1 MMNDLNI
8 LRRLAGEYAEL
19 ATTDFNLGTP
29 DRYRDLNSLRSDVRP
44 PVLVFEEPWGEF
56 THEELQLRCEDLR
69 NRQLE
74 QRLRQDIFKVRHHRG
89 DYAIKPYAE
98 AQVALNNSGFGF
110 TIHDDRTIESLTGSS
125 ISAHSYTDQ
134 LPDESALEKFCLP
147 EITINEQETDANIE
161 QASRVFD
168 GLLKVRKA
176 GVTLYMAS
184 WDVIP
189 RLHGVQN
196 CMFDLYDRPEFMH
209 AVIDMFTRIH
219 EHELTR
225 FEELNVL
232 ETDPYYTHCTPACTW
247 DLPVKDIDRDS
258 ITAKDVWCRS
268 MAQIFSMVSPQMH
281 DEFDL
286 QYTKRLFD
294 RCGLG
299 YYGCCEP
306 LHNKLPDLRKRF
318 QNLRR
323 VSITPWADV
332 DIAADEI
339 GRDYVLSYKCN
350 PAYVARGVLEL
361 EPARAGVERVLEA
374 CNRSH
379 TPCEF
384 ILKDI
389 STVSCRADVLT
400 AWVDMVNETIE
411 RKWKP

>member
-1 MMNDLNI
+1 MNDYLI
-8 LRRLAGEYAEL
+8 LRELAGQYAEL
-19 ATTDFNLGTP
+19 AMTDFNLAVP
-29 DRYRDLNSLRSDVRP
+29 NRYRDLNSLRADVRP

-56 THEELQLRCEDLR
+56 PHDELTLRCHDPR
-69 NRQLE
+69 ARALE
-74 QRLRQDIFKVRHHRG
+74 NRLRQDIFKVRHHRG

-98 AQVALNNSGFGF
+98 AQVALHDTGFGF
-110 TIHDDRTIESLTGSS
+110 TIQDQRTIESMTGSS

-134 LPDESALEKFCLP
+134 LPDESALEKFRLP
-147 EITINEQETDANIE
+147 EISINQAETDANVAL
-161 QASRVFD
+161 ASKVFD

-176 GVTLYMAS
+176 GVILYMAS

-189 RLHGVQN
+189 RLHGVEN

-209 AVIDMFTRIH
+209 AVIDWFTRVH

-225 FEELNVL
+225 YEELNVL

-247 DLPVKDIDRDS
+247 ELPVKDIDRDN
-258 ITAKDVWCRS
+258 ITAKDIWCRS
-268 MAQIFSMVSPQMH
+268 MAQIFSMVSPEMH

-294 RCGLG
+294 RCGLS

-306 LHNKLPDLRKRF
+306 LHAKIPQLRKRF

-323 VSITPWADV
+323 ISITPWADP
-332 DIAADEI
+332 DQAADQM
-339 GRDYVLSYKCN
+339 GGDYVLSYKCN
-350 PAYVARGVLEL
+350 PAYVASGKLDL
-361 EPARAGVERVLEA
+361 EPARAEVERVIAA
-374 CNRSH
+374 CNRNH

-389 STVSCRADVLT
+389 STVSSNADVLT
-400 AWVDMVNETIE
+400 DWVNLVNETIE

>member
-1 MMNDLNI
+1 MSDLQI
-8 LRRLAGEYAEL
+8 LRQLAGEYAEL
-19 ATTDFNLGTP
+19 AMTDFNLATP
-29 DRYRDLNSLRSDVRP
+29 NRYRDLNSLRHDVRP

-56 THEELQLRCEDLR
+56 THEELQLRCEDPL

-74 QRLRQDIFKVRHHRG
+74 NRLRRDIFKVRHHRG

-98 AQVALNNSGFGF
+98 AQVALNDSGYGF
-110 TIHDDRTIESLTGSS
+110 TVQDHRTIESLTGSS

-134 LPDESALEKFCLP
+134 LPDESALEKFRMP
-147 EITINEQETDANIE
+147 EITINEDATNANVAL
-161 QASRVFD
+161 ASQVFD

-176 GVTLYMAS
+176 GVVLYMAS

-209 AVIDMFTRIH
+209 AVIDMFTRVH

-225 FEELNVL
+225 YEELNVL

-247 DLPVKDIDRDS
+247 DLPVKDIDKDK
-258 ITAKDVWCRS
+258 ITAKDIWCRS
-268 MAQIFSMVSPQMH
+268 MAQIFSMVSPEMH

-286 QYTKRLFD
+286 QYTQRLFD
-294 RCGLG
+294 RCGLS

-306 LHNKLPDLRKRF
+306 LHNKIPDLRKRF
-318 QNLRR
+318 KNLRR
-323 VSITPWADV
+323 VSITPWADP
-332 DIAADEI
+332 DIAADQI

-350 PAYVARGVLEL
+350 PAYVARGVLDE
-361 EPARAGVERVLEA
+361 EPARAEVERVIEA
-374 CNRSH
+374 CNRNH

-389 STVSCRADVLT
+389 STVSGRADVLT
-400 AWVDMVNETIE
+400 EWVNMVNDVID